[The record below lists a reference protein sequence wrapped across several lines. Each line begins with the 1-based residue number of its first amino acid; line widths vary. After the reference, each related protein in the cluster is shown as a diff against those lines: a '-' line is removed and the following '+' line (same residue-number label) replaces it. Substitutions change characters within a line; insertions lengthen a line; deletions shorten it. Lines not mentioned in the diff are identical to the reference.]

1 MAIKSRIT
9 AQKTVIFESSP
20 SQDVVGYR
28 MYYCPEGEQLTE
40 DSPFVDVGGR
50 LTFEVP
56 GEFNELKNL
65 DGSYRVAMVA
75 YDDEGNLSASG
86 PEVIVPLDFLPPE
99 APGAIE
105 VS

>member
-1 MAIKSRIT
+1 MAIKAKIT
-9 AQKTVIFESSP
+9 AQKTVSFEPSP
-20 SQDVVGYR
+20 TEDVVGYR

-40 DSPFVDVGGR
+40 SSPFVDVDKR
-50 LTFEVP
+50 LEFDVP
-56 GEFNELKNL
+56 GEFEELKNL

-75 YDDEGNLSASG
+75 YDDEMNLSASG

>member
-9 AQKTVIFESSP
+9 AQKAVKFEPSP
-20 SQDVVGYR
+20 SPDVIGYR
-28 MYYCPEGEQLTE
+28 MYYAPEGEPLTE
-40 DSPFVDVGGR
+40 RSPFVDVDKR
-50 LTFEVP
+50 LEFDVP
-56 GEFNELKNL
+56 GEFEELKNL
-65 DGSYRVAMVA
+65 DGSFRVAMVA